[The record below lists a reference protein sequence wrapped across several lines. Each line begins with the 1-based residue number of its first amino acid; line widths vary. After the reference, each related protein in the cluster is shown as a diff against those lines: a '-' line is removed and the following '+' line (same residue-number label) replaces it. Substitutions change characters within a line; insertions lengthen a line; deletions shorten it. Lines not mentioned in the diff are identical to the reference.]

1 MLALVDLVGLVDF
14 LCLEDMMNE
23 NRKKREDDCVNE
35 RVEWLCIYRGGCNG

>member
-14 LCLEDMMNE
+14 LWLEDMMNE

-35 RVEWLCIYRGGCNG
+35 RVEWLCLYGR